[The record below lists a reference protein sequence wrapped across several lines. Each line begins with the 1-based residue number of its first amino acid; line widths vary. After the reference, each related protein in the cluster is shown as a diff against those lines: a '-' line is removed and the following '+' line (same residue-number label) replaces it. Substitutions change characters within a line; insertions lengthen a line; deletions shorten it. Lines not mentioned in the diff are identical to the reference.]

1 MAKKR
6 TGRGS
11 RPQRAAQRKPA
22 EKGQRAPRKPKAT
35 ASTAA
40 KPAVK
45 PAAKPA
51 ARGRLDPMDV
61 VRELAALPH
70 RGATTPQG
78 ARAADILERRL
89 GGMGAAV
96 ERHRFLAPRT
106 YIPIL
111 AWFLC
116 GLIAGL
122 LLSPPFRWA
131 GLAVTA
137 ASAVAGVLFL
147 DWRWTPL
154 MAFPPLG
161 RAVNLSA
168 RRGPAAL
175 GSDTRRLIL
184 MAHYDSAP
192 TSLLYLPSRVKSFR
206 SSLFLSLGVI
216 VLAVVLSLLLA
227 LRVGP
232 AWLAWLRIPLCVYFV
247 AQGAMA
253 SIDFF
258 RFGYTNGAG
267 DNATGVGVAVA
278 TAGRLWRD
286 PLPGW
291 QVEVLLTSAEEA
303 SLVGAMAWVRTHRRE
318 LDPARTFVVNFDGLN
333 AGDVRVVRRTGFI
346 TSTVYDNPL
355 VDAALETARRDRR
368 FASIATADW
377 HTGDFDSA
385 IFVRRGC
392 TCLSLSAIGR
402 DGTMARLHR
411 PDDVL
416 ENVDPRVPALAV
428 DFAEAAIRRF
438 AGIA

>member
-6 TGRGS
+6 TVRGT
-11 RPQRAAQRKPA
+11 KP
-22 EKGQRAPRKPKAT
+22 PREPVAKR
-35 ASTAA
+35 AA
-40 KPAVK
+40 KPAKK
-45 PAAKPA
+45 PVTRSAAKPA
-51 ARGRLDPMDV
+51 AKGRLDPMVV

-78 ARAADILERRL
+78 AQAADILARRL
-89 GGMGAAV
+89 IGMGATV
-96 ERHRFLAPRT
+96 SRHRFLAPRT

-116 GLIAGL
+116 GLVVGL
-122 LLSPPFRWA
+122 LLNPPFRWA
-131 GLAVTA
+131 GLAITVV
-137 ASAVAGVLFL
+137 SAVVGVLFL

-154 MAFPPLG
+154 MVFPPLG
-161 RAVNLSA
+161 RAENLLA
-168 RRGPAAL
+168 RGGPAGTGT
-175 GSDTRRLIL
+175 GSRRLIL

-192 TSLLYLPSRVKSFR
+192 VSRLYLPSMVKTFR
-206 SSLFLSLGVI
+206 QSLFLSLAVI
-216 VLAVVLSLLLA
+216 ILAVVLSLLLA

-232 AWLAWLRIPLCVYFV
+232 AWLKWLRIPLCLYFV
-247 AQGAMA
+247 VQGVMA

-267 DNATGVGVAVA
+267 DDATGVGAALA
-278 TAGRLWRD
+278 TAERLWRE

-291 QVEVLLTSAEEA
+291 QVDVLLTSAEEA
-303 SLVGAMAWVRTHRRE
+303 SLVGAMAYVRTLRKE
-318 LDPARTFVVNFDGLN
+318 LDPARPFVVNFDGLN
-333 AGDVRVVRRTGFI
+333 AGEVRVVRRTGFI

-392 TCLSLSAIGR
+392 TCLSLSAITQE
-402 DGTMARLHR
+402 GTMAHLHR

-428 DFAEAAIRRF
+428 DFAEAALRRF
-438 AGIA
+438 ARIA